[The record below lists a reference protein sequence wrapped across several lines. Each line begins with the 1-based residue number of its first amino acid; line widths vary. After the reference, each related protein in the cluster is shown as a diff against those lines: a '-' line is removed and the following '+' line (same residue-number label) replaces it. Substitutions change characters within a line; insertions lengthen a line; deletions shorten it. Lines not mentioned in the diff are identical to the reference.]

1 MILNIQILFQRAEL
15 LESLAKFQPS
25 AQELAMMTTLTAVQ
39 TKGIKRSIAE
49 NDSIKLADETGEKQ
63 GDGVGGNKKKQRW
76 KEKEEQSNTETQ
88 PDNVNV
94 IGLEVIEESSDSEQE
109 ESEEEEVSD
118 DEASQET
125 ALKNAEIQEI
135 TSTNTETDAPVA
147 VTQEKTEVTPMPKRE
162 SKPATFVPVH
172 RTAEVQAARMKLPI
186 LAEEQA
192 IVEAINENPVVILA
206 GETGSGKTT
215 QVNTVTFSL
224 TVSMIYSF

>member
-76 KEKEEQSNTETQ
+76 REKEEQSNTETQ

-118 DEASQET
+118 EASQET
-125 ALKNAEIQEI
+125 ALNDVEVQEI
-135 TSTNTETDAPVA
+135 TSTNSKTDAPVA

>member
-1 MILNIQILFQRAEL
+1 M

-88 PDNVNV
+88 PENVNV

-118 DEASQET
+118 EASQET
-125 ALKNAEIQEI
+125 ALNDVEVQEI
-135 TSTNTETDAPVA
+135 TSTNSKTDAPVA
-147 VTQEKTEVTPMPKRE
+147 VTQEKTEVTPIPKRE

>member
-1 MILNIQILFQRAEL
+1 MATQGEREQWLWLRRSQLQIQEQQSRQLPQPARAKKAAAA
-15 LESLAKFQPS
+15 AKQ
-25 AQELAMMTTLTAVQ
+25 AIQQA
-39 TKGIKRSIAE
+39 
-49 NDSIKLADETGEKQ
+49 
-63 GDGVGGNKKKQRW
+63 
-76 KEKEEQSNTETQ
+76 
-88 PDNVNV
+88 
-94 IGLEVIEESSDSEQE
+94 E

-118 DEASQET
+118 EASQET
-125 ALKNAEIQEI
+125 ALNDVEVQEI
-135 TSTNTETDAPVA
+135 TSTNSKTDAPVA

>member
-118 DEASQET
+118 EASQET
-125 ALKNAEIQEI
+125 ALNDVEVQEI
-135 TSTNTETDAPVA
+135 TSTNSKTDAPVA
-147 VTQEKTEVTPMPKRE
+147 VTQEKTEVTPIPKRE

>member
-88 PDNVNV
+88 PENVNV

-118 DEASQET
+118 EASQET
-125 ALKNAEIQEI
+125 ALNDVEVQEI
-135 TSTNTETDAPVA
+135 TSTNSKTDAPVA

-172 RTAEVQAARMKLPI
+172 RTAEVQAARIKLPI

>member
-118 DEASQET
+118 EASQET
-125 ALKNAEIQEI
+125 ALNDVEVQEI
-135 TSTNTETDAPVA
+135 TSTNSKTDAPVA

>member
-88 PDNVNV
+88 PENVNV

-118 DEASQET
+118 EASQET
-125 ALKNAEIQEI
+125 ALNDVEVQEI
-135 TSTNTETDAPVA
+135 TSTNSKTDAPVA
-147 VTQEKTEVTPMPKRE
+147 VTQEKTEVTPIPKRE

>member
-88 PDNVNV
+88 PENVNV

-118 DEASQET
+118 EASQET
-125 ALKNAEIQEI
+125 ALNDVEVQEI
-135 TSTNTETDAPVA
+135 TSTNSKTDAPVA